1 MCGATRGVLLAAALL
16 SSGAGALQAQVTGRW
31 AMLLGGGVRGASR
44 GELRLASDSGSLW
57 LDPDTAPVPLRD
69 LRVSEGAVQF
79 RLPGARLAFS
89 GVLRGDVIRGTARA
103 DTGAPR
109 IWTATR
115 LQEMTEYYPV
125 LPRFTLRQVI
135 IGRRDTRSRLPG
147 MWVAAAR
154 SSPPDLTARYHELAG
169 AAGLEPLTGSALE
182 HEGPARALGLAHRDE
197 VVQASQALLE
207 KIRAQIPAAATR
219 AAFDRIFRPA
229 GAWLVDMHDAVLVFA
244 RAASPGAG
252 FDDAASALKAVGWL
266 PADSAVTDVQVM
278 TALYRLRGL
287 RESDSAQVTTL
298 LDDMQRADP
307 QHATAARLLFSAYDA
322 AYQWHTVALRF
333 LLAAPWI
340 GDGGPPSIAARMRA
354 SWGDSLPL
362 PMIESRY
369 FGSPQAVPRYGVPA
383 WLFRRVV
390 VADNWSA
397 ERWLD
402 RHHPPALLAALRL
415 LPAGLAPEAELEAH
429 GETFRLATVR
439 QEAESRDNGFL
450 EPADAIVVDA
460 GYMPLL
466 ALAATVH
473 EWEHLV
479 FESRRRHRDASDT
492 GDVVT
497 LHGSDPYVAE
507 GVAEW
512 RTDQLLRPLAA
523 AFPLLLAGEAE
534 KRVRLAAD
542 GAEPHA
548 LGFLLVR
555 ALADAVPDSVARLD
569 LLLDAADNPSVLLTR
584 AGLRSTWARYRNAPD
599 LPHGGAARRAL
610 IPETTFTVEDGFPDP
625 VAVRILV
632 GRER

>member
-1 MCGATRGVLLAAALL
+1 VRDAAWGLLLAAALL
-16 SSGAGALQAQVTGRW
+16 ASGAGALQAQVTGRW
-31 AMLLGGGVRGASR
+31 AMLLSGGVRGSSR
-44 GELRLASDSGSLW
+44 GELRLTSDSGSLW
-57 LDPDTAPVPLRD
+57 LDSDTAPVPLRD

-79 RLPGARLAFS
+79 RPAGGRIAFT
-89 GVLRGDVIRGTARA
+89 GMLRGDVIRGTARA

-125 LPRFTLRQVI
+125 LPRFTLRQI
-135 IGRRDTRSRLPG
+135 ISGRRDTLARLPG

-154 SSPPDLTARYHELAG
+154 GSPRDLAARYHELAG
-169 AAGLEPLTGSALE
+169 AAGIEPLAGSALE
-182 HEGPARALGLAHRDE
+182 HAGPARALGLTRRDE
-197 VVQASQALLE
+197 TVKASQALLE
-207 KIRAQIPAAATR
+207 TIRAQIPAAATR

-229 GAWLVDMHDAVLVFA
+229 GSWLVDIHDAVLVFA
-244 RAASPGAG
+244 RAASPGVG

-266 PADSAVTDVQVM
+266 PADSVVTDVQVM

-287 RESDSAQVTTL
+287 QASDSAQVTML

-307 QHATAARLLFSAYDA
+307 QHATAAVLLLNAYDA
-322 AYQWHTVALRF
+322 AYQWHTAALRF
-333 LLAAPWI
+333 LLEAPWI

-369 FGSPQAVPRYGVPA
+369 FGSPQAVPRYGVSA

-390 VADNWSA
+390 MADNWSA
-397 ERWLD
+397 ERWLE
-402 RHHPPALLAALRL
+402 RHHPAALLATLRL
-415 LPAGLAPEAELEAH
+415 LPAGLAPEAELDAR
-429 GETFRLATVR
+429 GETFRLTTVR
-439 QEAESRDNGFL
+439 QEAEARDNGFL

-479 FESRRRHRDASDT
+479 FESRRRHRDVSDT

-512 RTDQLLRPLAA
+512 RTDELLRPLAA

-542 GAEPHA
+542 GTEPHA
-548 LGFLLVR
+548 LGFLMVR
-555 ALADAVPDSVARLD
+555 ALAEAVPDSVVRLG
-569 LLLDAADNPSVLLTR
+569 LLLDAADDPSVVLSR
-584 AGLRSTWARYRNAPD
+584 ARLRAAWARYRNAPD
-599 LPHGGAARRAL
+599 LPHGTAARRAL
-610 IPETTFTVEDGFPDP
+610 IPETTFTVEDGYPDP
-625 VAVRILV
+625 VEVRILV